1 MMEEARDFIAAHY
14 VLTSR
19 EDTPF
24 WRAVKYETVIPD
36 SLADRLANSRQSYPN
51 RPWNGIIF
59 QENSWMAVLLGMNY
73 LPAENYYRALQVNDE
88 AFEREVMSQMRNLT
102 DRIGA
107 SALPHHEYLAKL
119 GLTR

>member
-1 MMEEARDFIAAHY
+1 

-24 WRAVKYETVIPD
+24 WRMVKYETVTPD

-59 QENSWMAVLLGMNY
+59 QENSWVAVLLGMNY
-73 LPAENYYRALQVNDE
+73 RPAENYYRALQVNDE
-88 AFEREVMSQMRNLT
+88 AFDREVMSNMRNLT
-102 DRIGA
+102 DRIA
-107 SALPHHEYLAKL
+107 DNAMPHHEYLKRL
-119 GLTR
+119 GSTR